1 MNAIYVAGTDE
12 VGRGPLAGSVTA
24 ASLVFPPAYK
34 NPKITDSKKLSPKKR
49 DALFDEIKT
58 EAVAYSIVS
67 VGPRRIEKINI
78 REASRLAM
86 KLSLERVEKKISGKI
101 HVLIDGN
108 TGLETNLPQET
119 IIKGDSKII
128 SIAGASILAKVAR
141 DRLMELLEEK
151 YPGYG
156 FKGHKGYPT
165 KTHREAIK
173 EIGPS
178 LAHRRTF
185 SGVSQFI

>member
-1 MNAIYVAGTDE
+1 MIISNLALELQGVLPEEE
-12 VGRGPLAGSVTA
+12 V
-24 ASLVFPPAYK
+24 
-34 NPKITDSKKLSPKKR
+34 N
-49 DALFDEIKT
+49 

-141 DRLMELLEEK
+141 DRLMELLEDK
-151 YPGYG
+151 MRIWIDSAKFVKPV
-156 FKGHKGYPT
+156 
-165 KTHREAIK
+165 
-173 EIGPS
+173 
-178 LAHRRTF
+178 
-185 SGVSQFI
+185 SGVYVLYNRNKEALYKQETC